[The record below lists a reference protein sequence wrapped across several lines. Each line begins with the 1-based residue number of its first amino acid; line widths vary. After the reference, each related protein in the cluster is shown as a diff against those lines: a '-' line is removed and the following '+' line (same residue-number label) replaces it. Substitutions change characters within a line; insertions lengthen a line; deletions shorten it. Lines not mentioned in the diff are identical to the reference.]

1 MNQSLSDT
9 AYQYILDMIFSCELT
24 DGAKIYE
31 QDIMDKLNISRTPVR
46 EAVQRLVS
54 DNILDFYPRRYTQV
68 HTFTDQEIF
77 DLATV
82 RISIDSL
89 AVQLA
94 ILNGSNRDFQIL
106 SGISEDC
113 ENAALHSDVK
123 TRIQYDC
130 AFHNELVRIGGN
142 QVLQSLQEKLSLR
155 MRILQTQV
163 YNQRQQLFCDLQG
176 HANILE
182 ALFERD
188 TEKAMAAVYQHLG
201 SFYIQISSPNGPN
214 SGRNPVAGG
223 IPIRTPNYHFT
234 SFSPS
239 ARSTAPDQEP

>member
-24 DGAKIYE
+24 EGSKIYE
-31 QDIMDKLNISRTPVR
+31 QDIMEKLNISRTPVR

-68 HTFTDQEIF
+68 HTFTEREIF

-94 ILNGSNRDFQIL
+94 ILNGSNRDFQVL
-106 SGISEDC
+106 SAISEECDS
-113 ENAALHSDVK
+113 AASQSDVK
-123 TRIQYDC
+123 TRIQLDC

-142 QVLQSLQEKLSLR
+142 LVLQSLQEKLSLR
-155 MRILQTQV
+155 MRVLQTQA
-163 YNQRQQLFCDLQG
+163 YNQRQQLSCDLQG
-176 HANILE
+176 HSSILD
-182 ALFERD
+182 ALFERNVD
-188 TEKAMAAVYQHLG
+188 KALVAVYQHLG
-201 SFYIQISSPNGPN
+201 FFYNQFPSQSE
-214 SGRNPVAGG
+214 SGSDVRQSVGVDIMVPH
-223 IPIRTPNYHFT
+223 YHFT
-234 SFSPS
+234 AANP
-239 ARSTAPDQEP
+239 TI